1 MLQITATI
9 LMTPL
14 RLLGHLFPK
23 QNNLWVCGA
32 WLGERYADNPK
43 YLYAYI
49 ERHHPDQKVVW
60 LTKNKEVY
68 ERIKKGGGNVEY
80 FYSPRG
86 IWYGLRAKY
95 LVFCVA
101 YQDLSYS
108 CYLFAAKSIVIN
120 LWHGTP
126 LKQLV
131 VKRTKAQEAA
141 RNFLLALLGRE
152 CDYIASASPLVT
164 EKLEHYFHIPHKN
177 YLPTGYPRNDSLL
190 APADIAPGLSARMA
204 GKKAVL
210 FMPTFREYT
219 VKGQRVNLFADFG
232 FDPKKLERTLGNHN
246 AVLLIKLHFRD
257 RELLAQIGLAES
269 ERIIIVND
277 ADIDG
282 DVYSLLA
289 RTDVLITDYSSVYF
303 DYLILDRP
311 IIFSSFDLKAYVE
324 SDRGFYFDYN
334 TMTPGT
340 KTKNWSQLIQ
350 RLDEELGGKDAYAF
364 MRKNVSSLVNLY
376 KDAEN
381 SKRAYR
387 AIVSSN

>member
-1 MLQITATI
+1 
-9 LMTPL
+9 MTPL
-14 RLLGHLFPK
+14 RIFGYLFPK

-32 WLGERYADNPK
+32 WLGHRYADNPK
-43 YLYAYI
+43 YLYTYI
-49 ERHHPDQKVVW
+49 RTHHPDQKVVW
-60 LTKNKEVY
+60 LTRSREVY
-68 ERIKKGGGNVEY
+68 ERIKIDGGNVEY
-80 FYSPRG
+80 FYSLRG

-101 YQDLSYS
+101 YQDLGYF

-126 LKQLV
+126 LKQLS
-131 VKRTKAQEAA
+131 VKRTGAQEIA

-152 CDYIASASPLVT
+152 CDYVASASPLVT
-164 EKLEHYFHIPHKN
+164 EKLENYFHIPHKN

-190 APADIAPGLSARMA
+190 EPGDVAPSLAERIK
-204 GKKAVL
+204 GKKVVL

-219 VKGQRVNLFADFG
+219 VGGQRVNLFADFG
-232 FDPKKLERTLGNHN
+232 FNPKKLERVLTQHN
-246 AVLLIKLHFRD
+246 AVLLVKLHFRD
-257 RELLAQIGLAES
+257 RELLSRLNIAES
-269 ERIIIVND
+269 ERIIVVND
-277 ADIDG
+277 TDIDG
-282 DVYSLLA
+282 DVYSLLG

-324 SDRGFYFDYN
+324 SDRGFYFDYDA
-334 TMTPGT
+334 MTPGT
-340 KTKNWSQLIQ
+340 KTQNWNELIQ